1 MTLDGSTLLQRIKAR
16 GDLEVPFLIE
26 ESMRTGKF
34 KQYWFSAA
42 RKRRV
47 IVGPWAHG
55 RRRKRGR
62 RAHLGG

>member
-1 MTLDGSTLLQRIKAR
+1 MTLDGSTLLQRIKA
-16 GDLEVPFLIE
+16 GGTSWSPFLIE

-34 KQYWFSAA
+34 KQYWFSEA

-47 IVGPWAHG
+47 IGGPWAHG

-62 RAHLGG
+62 RAHFGG